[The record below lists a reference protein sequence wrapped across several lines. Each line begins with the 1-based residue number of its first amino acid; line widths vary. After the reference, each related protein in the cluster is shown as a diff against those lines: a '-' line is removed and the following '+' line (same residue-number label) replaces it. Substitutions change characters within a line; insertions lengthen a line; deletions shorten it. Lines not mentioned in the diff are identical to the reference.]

1 MPRFFNT
8 AGSCRAELHYM
19 LPAAARLPEVLSLV
33 ENQAYFVLH
42 APRQS
47 GKTTSMMA
55 LAVQLTATGRYAALH
70 ATCEVAAVE
79 PHNPE
84 AASRIIVE
92 NIERRAGLAL
102 PERLRPPAAAT
113 VAVAS
118 SPLEAYLAAWCHAC
132 PLPVV
137 LFLDEIDGMQDE
149 ALISVLRQLRS
160 GYETRPAGF
169 PHSIGIY
176 GMRDVR
182 DYKMASGGSPNLR
195 TSSPFNVKVDS
206 LSLKSFTEAEVATLY
221 RQHTAETGQAF
232 TPEALALA
240 YDLTCGQP
248 WLVNALARQCIEK
261 LVADRSQPITADTID
276 KAKELLIVSRATH
289 LDSLTERLRED
300 RVQGV
305 MLPIVAGLDVD
316 MSVSPDDIQYVQD
329 LGLVDRKPLIGLDIA
344 NPIYREV
351 IPRQL
356 SWAAQQFIRQSD
368 RPWQLADGRLDV
380 DGLMEGFLDFWRE
393 GAENMVRTQPYN
405 EAAAQLILQAFF
417 QRVINGGGY
426 IDREYALGS
435 KRLDLCIRWPYEV
448 EGKRQ
453 VQRVALELKIWRTDE
468 ADPLGAG
475 LLQLDAYLARLAL
488 ATGFLVIFDRRAKAN
503 KVPWARRPRWEA
515 AVTATGRAIR
525 VLRL

>member
-8 AGSCRAELHYM
+8 AGSCRAADHYM
-19 LPAAARLPEVLSLV
+19 LPAAERLPEVLSLV
-33 ENQAYFVLH
+33 ENKAYFVLH
-42 APRQS
+42 APRQT

-79 PHNPE
+79 PHNPI
-84 AASRIIVE
+84 AASRIIVA
-92 NIERRAGLAL
+92 NIHRRADLAL
-102 PERLRPPAAAT
+102 PAHLQPPPRE
-113 VAVAS
+113 AVAGS
-118 SPLEAYLAAWCHAC
+118 DSPLEDYLALWSKAC

-160 GYETRPAGF
+160 GYETRPLGF

-182 DYKMASGGSPNLR
+182 DYKVASGGSPNLR
-195 TSSPFNVKVDS
+195 TSSPFNIKVDS
-206 LSLKSFTEAEVATLY
+206 LSLKNFTAAELAALY
-221 RQHTAETGQAF
+221 RQHAAETGQEF
-232 TPEALALA
+232 TPEATVLAF
-240 YDLTCGQP
+240 DLTRGQP

-261 LVADRSQPITADTID
+261 LVPDRTQPITADTID
-276 KAKELLIVSRATH
+276 QAKELLIQSRATH

-300 RVQGV
+300 RVQRV

-316 MSVSPDDIQYVQD
+316 MNVPPDDLQYVQD
-329 LGLVDRKPLIGLDIA
+329 LGLIDRKPGKGLDIA

-356 SWAAQQFIRQSD
+356 SWVAQQFISVPD
-368 RPWQLADGRLDV
+368 RPWQLPDGRLDV

-393 GAENMVRTQPYN
+393 SAENMVRTQPYN

-435 KRLDLCIRWPYEV
+435 KRLDLCIRWPHEV
-448 EGKRQ
+448 DGKRQ
-453 VQRVALELKIWRTDE
+453 VQRVAIEVKVWRTKDS
-468 ADPLGAG
+468 DPLAQG
-475 LLQLDAYLARLAL
+475 LLQLDAYLARLGL
-488 ATGFLVIFDRRAKAN
+488 DTGFLVIFDRRAVATKLA
-503 KVPWARRPRWEA
+503 WALRPRWDT
-515 AVTATGRAIR
+515 AVTASGRAIR

>member
-19 LPAAARLPEVLSLV
+19 LPAAERLPDVLALV
-33 ENQAYFVLH
+33 ESQAYFVLH

-79 PHNPE
+79 PHNPA

-92 NIERRAGLAL
+92 NIQRRAGLAL
-102 PERLRPPAAAT
+102 PPQLQPPPRA
-113 VAVAS
+113 AVAS
-118 SPLEAYLAAWCHAC
+118 SDSPLEDYLSQWTESC

-160 GYETRPAGF
+160 GYETRPHRF
-169 PHSIGIY
+169 PHSLGIY

-195 TSSPFNVKVDS
+195 TSSPFNIKAES
-206 LSLKSFTEAEVATLY
+206 LSLRSFTAAEVATLY
-221 RQHTAETGQAF
+221 LQHTEDTGQSF
-232 TPEALALA
+232 TPGALALA
-240 YDLTCGQP
+240 FELTRGQP
-248 WLVNALARQCIEK
+248 WLVNALARQSVEK
-261 LVADRSQPITADTID
+261 LVPDRAQTITADTID
-276 KAKELLIVSRATH
+276 KAKELLIQSRATH

-300 RVQGV
+300 RVQRV

-316 MSVSPDDIQYVQD
+316 MSVPPDDIQYVQD
-329 LGLVDRKPLIGLDIA
+329 LGLIDRKPLIGLDIA

-368 RPWQLADGRLDV
+368 RPWQLADGRIDI

-405 EAAAQLILQAFF
+405 EAAGQLILQAFF

-448 EGKRQ
+448 DGKRQ
-453 VQRVALELKIWRTDE
+453 VQRVAIEVKVWRTDE
-468 ADPLGAG
+468 ADPLAAG
-475 LLQLDAYLARLAL
+475 LVQLEAYLGRLVL
-488 ATGFLVIFDRRAKAN
+488 PTGFLVVFDRRAAAN
-503 KVPWARRPRWEA
+503 AVPWAERPRWDT
-515 AVTATGRAIR
+515 AVTASGRAIR

>member
-1 MPRFFNT
+1 MTRFFNT
-8 AGSCRAELHYM
+8 GGSCRAELHYM
-19 LPAAARLPEVLSLV
+19 LPAAERLPDVLALV
-33 ENQAYFVLH
+33 ESQAYFVLH
-42 APRQS
+42 APRQT

-70 ATCEVAAVE
+70 ATCQTGAMQRHDPA
-79 PHNPE
+79 
-84 AASRIIVE
+84 AASRIIAG
-92 NIERRAGLAL
+92 NILRRAQLAL
-102 PERLRPPAAAT
+102 PDHLQPPPLAVIAT
-113 VAVAS
+113 S
-118 SPLEAYLAAWCHAC
+118 DSPLEDYLSSWCRAC

-137 LFLDEIDGMQDE
+137 LFLDEIDGLQDE
-149 ALISVLRQLRS
+149 SLIGVLHQLRS
-160 GYETRPAGF
+160 GYETRPQGF
-169 PHSIGIY
+169 PHSLGVY

-206 LSLKSFTEAEVATLY
+206 LSLKSFTATEVATLY
-221 RQHTAETGQAF
+221 LQHSAETGQVF

-240 YDLTCGQP
+240 FDLTRGQP

-261 LVADRSQPITADTID
+261 LVPDRSQPITADTID
-276 KAKELLIVSRATH
+276 QAKELLIQSRATH
-289 LDSLTERLRED
+289 LDSLMERLRED
-300 RVQGV
+300 RVQRV
-305 MLPIVAGLDVD
+305 MLPIVAGLDPD
-316 MSVSPDDIQYVQD
+316 LTLPPDDIQYVQD
-329 LGLVDRKPLIGLDIA
+329 MGLIDRKPLIGLDIA

-356 SWAAQQFIRQSD
+356 SWAAQQYIRQSD

-448 EGKRQ
+448 EGNRQ

-488 ATGFLVIFDRRAKAN
+488 ATGFLVIFDRRAHAN
-503 KVPWARRPRWEA
+503 QVAWAERPQWSA
-515 AVTATGRAIR
+515 ATTATGRAVR